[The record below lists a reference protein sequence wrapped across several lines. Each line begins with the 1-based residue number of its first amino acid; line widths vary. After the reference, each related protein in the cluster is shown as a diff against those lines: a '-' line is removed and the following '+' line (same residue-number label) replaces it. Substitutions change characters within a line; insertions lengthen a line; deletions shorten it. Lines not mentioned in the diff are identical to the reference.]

1 MILSIVFQK
10 HWKSYHFQL
19 LFLRRPRYS
28 NFTDCYCA
36 HKASPVSAEL
46 EIVHQHLQYKLSS
59 WKTNTHSLLGQAAS
73 YVSLPL
79 LCGLWFTAWDPVLIS
94 TDDLVKS
101 GESDTEVVCNGPVVP
116 LRPFFFKTFEPTKL
130 PPNPAF
136 PPSPYQVISLTVC
149 QPCPH

>member
-10 HWKSYHFQL
+10 HWKSYNFQL
-19 LFLRRPRYS
+19 LFLRSPRYS
-28 NFTDCYCA
+28 HFTDCCCA
-36 HKASPVSAEL
+36 HKTSPVSAEL

-116 LRPFFFKTFEPTKL
+116 LRPFFLKPFSQLNYHQTQLFHPLLTKL
-130 PPNPAF
+130 F
-136 PPSPYQVISLTVC
+136 
-149 QPCPH
+149 H